1 MENKKK
7 LLAEQ
12 FGIHKFYKPN
22 KEYTNRRIREGS
34 IMAKK
39 LDEHQLHGLA
49 NKLISFLQSKEG
61 NLTVL
66 QIMQVIDRADYILRS
81 TQKVYRNKRDKMRV
95 LNGGKQ

>member
-1 MENKKK
+1 
-7 LLAEQ
+7 
-12 FGIHKFYKPN
+12 
-22 KEYTNRRIREGS
+22 
-34 IMAKK
+34 MAKK

-95 LNGGKQ
+95 LNGGKYDKSSHYV